1 MKENGKEI
9 INMNKLI
16 LFDWGNVLLD
26 SDSNKYNIFDAR
38 KDIAL
43 ELKPQNTQKFMDMF
57 DKDEF
62 WTMNGNRLNSLIQ
75 KHLMESGCHCTVD
88 DFKECYLKH
97 YNKVPW
103 FSDMVSLINTLAS
116 DSRFCIGVLSTLCE
130 MDLELLKNNFSVDK
144 LDYRFFSFNLGIQKP
159 DARIYDMIEVITGY
173 SKDDILFID
182 DRKDN
187 IKEAKSKGWNTVLAT
202 GYDFKAVR
210 KECYSF
216 MGLDWDSEQ
225 LSESLI
231 WEVMMMDY

>member
-1 MKENGKEI
+1 
-9 INMNKLI
+9 MNKLI
-16 LFDWGNVLLD
+16 LFDWGKLLLD
-26 SDSNKYNIFDAR
+26 SDSNKYNIYDAR

-62 WTMNGNRLNSLIQ
+62 WIMSGNRLNTLIQ
-75 KHLMESGCHCTVD
+75 KYLIESGCHCTVNV
-88 DFKECYLKH
+88 FKKCYLKH

-103 FSDMVSLINTLAS
+103 FRDMVSLINTLAS
-116 DSRFCIGVLSTLCE
+116 DSRFRIGVLSTLCE

-159 DARIYDMIEVITGY
+159 DVRIYDMIEVITGY

-187 IKEAKSKGWNTVLAT
+187 IKGAKSKGWNTVLAT
-202 GYDFKAVR
+202 GHDFEAVR

-216 MGLDWDSEQ
+216 MGLDWSSEQ
-225 LSESLI
+225 LIKSLF
-231 WEVMMMDY
+231 WETMMMDY

>member
-1 MKENGKEI
+1 
-9 INMNKLI
+9 MNKLI

-26 SDSNKYNIFDAR
+26 SDSNAYNIFDAR

-43 ELKPQNTQKFMDMF
+43 ELNPQNIQKFMAMF
-57 DKDEF
+57 DKDDF
-62 WTMNGNRLNSLIQ
+62 WTMHGNYLNALIQ
-75 KHLMESGCHCTVD
+75 KHLIGSGCHCTVE

-97 YNKVPW
+97 YSKVPW
-103 FSDMVSLINTLAS
+103 FGDMVSLINALAS
-116 DSRFCIGVLSTLCE
+116 DSRFHIGVLSTLCE

-144 LDYRFFSFNLGIQKP
+144 LDYRFFSFNLGVQKP

-202 GYDFKAVR
+202 GSDFEVVR
-210 KECYSF
+210 RECYSF
-216 MGLDWDSEQ
+216 MGFDWDSEQ
-225 LSESLI
+225 LRTSLI
-231 WEVMMMDY
+231 MEAMIMDY

>member
-1 MKENGKEI
+1 
-9 INMNKLI
+9 MNKLI

-26 SDSNKYNIFDAR
+26 SDSNAYNIFDAR

-43 ELKPQNTQKFMDMF
+43 ELNPQNIQKFMAMF
-57 DKDEF
+57 DKVDF
-62 WTMNGNRLNSLIQ
+62 WTMHGNYLNALIQ
-75 KHLMESGCHCTVD
+75 KHLIGSGCHCTVE

-97 YNKVPW
+97 YSKVPW
-103 FSDMVSLINTLAS
+103 FGDMVSLINALAS
-116 DSRFCIGVLSTLCE
+116 DSRFHIGVLSTLCE

-144 LDYRFFSFNLGIQKP
+144 LDYRFFSFNLGVQKP

-202 GYDFKAVR
+202 GSDFEVVR
-210 KECYSF
+210 RECYSF
-216 MGLDWDSEQ
+216 MGFDWDSEQ
-225 LSESLI
+225 LRTSLI
-231 WEVMMMDY
+231 MEAMIMDY